1 MKHGICGADHR
12 RPPVRHSH
20 FLFYFIYFCYY
31 SISQSQFTIKQP
43 TPTHSSNQQQKK
55 LCFYTREVVDRTTTK
70 KKSFFSFHK
79 MKYPCLCLYIRIT
92 SRTTTLCDARCVSE
106 QPKRKRKH
114 VIILSLV
121 FFLCFYNLLLHFP
134 IYVY

>member
-12 RPPVRHSH
+12 RPPVRHSQFFF

-43 TPTHSSNQQQKK
+43 IPFQQPKKKK
-55 LCFYTREVVDRTTTK
+55 LCFYTREVVDIQQQKKMLK
-70 KKSFFSFHK
+70 KKLLLIPWYLFIHTK
-79 MKYPCLCLYIRIT
+79 
-92 SRTTTLCDARCVSE
+92 TTLCDARCVSE

-121 FFLCFYNLLLHFP
+121 FLFFLCFYNLLLHFL
-134 IYVY
+134 ILNGK